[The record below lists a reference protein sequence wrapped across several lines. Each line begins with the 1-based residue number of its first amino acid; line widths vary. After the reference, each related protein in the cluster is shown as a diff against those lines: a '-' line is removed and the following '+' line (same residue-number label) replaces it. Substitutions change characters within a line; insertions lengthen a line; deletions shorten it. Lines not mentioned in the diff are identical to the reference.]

1 MADAVEAEI
10 ENTKSGRRTGKTIIL
25 IIVVLTLGLG
35 GLVAVYFAANVIA
48 ADPDYLRKQNEPELV
63 LRDGGGVM
71 ATTLAR
77 ITGDQ
82 PKPEFQESAYKATYY
97 PMKEPFTSNLKNS
110 TSFAQLSISIATYYD
125 EQVLHNMEEHETAIR
140 SAILLTLAEQENAA
154 LNTPQ
159 GKLMLQKI
167 LTKAINKVLK
177 EKTGF
182 AGAHNVYFTSFV
194 VQ

>member
-10 ENTKSGRRTGKTIIL
+10 ENPKNGRRTGKTIIL
-25 IIVVLTLGLG
+25 IVVLLTLGLG
-35 GLVAVYFAANVIA
+35 GLVAGYFAANVIA

-63 LRDGGGVM
+63 LRDGGSM

-82 PKPEFQESAYKATYY
+82 PKSEFQESAYKATYY

-125 EQVLHNMEEHETAIR
+125 EQVLHNIEEHETAIR

-159 GKLMLQKI
+159 GKQMLQKI
-167 LTKAINKVLK
+167 LTRAINKVLK

-182 AGAHNVYFTSFV
+182 AGAHNVYFTSLV

>member
-35 GLVAVYFAANVIA
+35 GLVAGYFAANVIA

-63 LRDGGGVM
+63 LRDGGSM

-82 PKPEFQESAYKATYY
+82 PKSEFQESAYKATYY